1 MNHKKIPMK
10 TNRTYIVPFLALFL
24 VTVPLRAQDQRTL
37 ETRVADLL
45 VQVPAGN
52 PQKLDMLMQSM
63 GSLEDAGLQM
73 ILDGVIPPGSGDD
86 TQARV
91 AIESYSRY
99 LSQEGLESEWSDW
112 EGLILNEIEN
122 RKDTEVQRFFISQL
136 NYAGSEAAL
145 VRLVS
150 CLTDPDL
157 QDPVIRAIRDISPEQ
172 AADLFAA
179 RLKDCGGRTQIALVN
194 AIMDTGSPD
203 HARDVAELSGTGSF
217 ELQKSVLAC
226 LARLGHPG
234 SYGLLAEA
242 AKEADYLP
250 EPTYATASLIAYA
263 QALSDGGHRDLS
275 NKICR
280 NLSRKCNAPGQLAY
294 KSAALTVAAGNEPA
308 DRSVSVLVEAMKDPS
323 KAYRMTAIQYAA
335 AHNSPPGPWISELER
350 TRSNEVKAEI
360 LHLLRLLE
368 SDGAVH
374 VVSGYLDHPDAGVRQ
389 EAVKTLA
396 LIRKTDAVP
405 DLLRYT
411 LSFPEAPDSATARE
425 ALLQTAGVNQ
435 LPMLTAAL
443 DEAPE
448 GAVVILIE
456 VIAARGDPGS
466 FEVLYDLTKKTGAVR
481 KASLANLYQV
491 ASQRDLGDLMRLFD
505 QLEDEQELA
514 FIEKALV
521 SAINRGPYREVTTQA
536 LLLHAARTY
545 RVEKYIGVL
554 ARIGGREAMEAVHE
568 TYTTGN
574 QEARERALAGL
585 LGSNDIHAAGPLFEI
600 CSTSTDPQ
608 VREAAYR
615 QYIRIASAADLSDDQ
630 KLLLLRKIGDLAG
643 TTRDKIALIRAM
655 GRVKTYLSFITLSTY
670 LDQDEL
676 KSQAANA
683 LVSVVLPGSGMDNG
697 LTGSLVR
704 EKLILA
710 RDLITGSDS
719 EYLRIDIQNY
729 LDRMPDEKGF
739 VPMFNGS
746 DLSGWQGLAADP
758 VTKAGLSEGELQKR
772 QQEANE
778 KLTEN
783 WGVRDHCIVFNGEGS
798 NLCSIKEYGDIE
810 LIVDWRITKK
820 GDSGIYLRGSPQ
832 VQIWDTSRVEV
843 GAQVGSG
850 GLYNNQVHESKPLV
864 VADNPVGDWNTFRI
878 RMVGEKVTVYL
889 NGQLVVDNVVMENYW
904 DRNIPI
910 YPVGSIELQAHG
922 TDLAFRD
929 IYVRELEED
938 PNELSAEE
946 QNEGFASLFNG
957 KDLSDWTGK
966 NHSYSVEDGCIVIRP
981 ARSGG
986 NLYTEKEYG
995 DFIFR
1000 FEFKLTPGANN
1011 GLGIRAPLEGDAAYV
1026 GYELQILD
1034 NTAPVYADL
1043 QPYQYHGSVYGIIP
1057 ALRGYLK
1064 PVGEWNYQEVY
1075 AKGDHIRITLNGTVI
1090 LDGNLKEATQNGTAD
1105 HRDHPGLG
1113 RTRGHIGFLGHG
1125 STLWFRH
1132 IRIRE
1137 L

>member
-10 TNRTYIVPFLALFL
+10 AIRTYLLPFLILLL
-24 VTVPLRAQDQRTL
+24 VTHPLRAQDQRTL
-37 ETRVADLL
+37 ETKVADLL
-45 VQVPAGN
+45 VQIPADT

-63 GSLEDAGLQM
+63 GNMEDAGLQM

-86 TQARV
+86 TRSRV
-91 AIESYSRY
+91 AIESFSRY
-99 LSQEGLESEWSDW
+99 LSQEGLESKRAGW
-112 EGLILNEIEN
+112 EGLILNEIER
-122 RKDTEVQRFFISQL
+122 RKDTEVRRFFISQL
-136 NYAGSEAAL
+136 NYSGSEAAL
-145 VRLVS
+145 VRLAPY
-150 CLTDPDL
+150 LTDPEL
-157 QDPVIRAIRDISPEQ
+157 QDPVIRALRDINPEQ

-179 RLKDCGGRTQIALVN
+179 RLKECGGRTQIALVN
-194 AIMDTGSPD
+194 ALKDTGSPG
-203 HARDVAELSGTGSF
+203 HARAVSELAGTGSF

-226 LARLGHPG
+226 LAELGHPG
-234 SYGLLAEA
+234 SYDLLSKAAE
-242 AKEADYLP
+242 EADYLP

-263 QALSDGGHRDLS
+263 RSLSDGNHRDLS

-280 NLSRKCNAPGQLAY
+280 NLIRKCTAPEQLAFR
-294 KSAALTVAAGNEPA
+294 SAALTVAAGNERPEQ
-308 DRSVSVLVEAMKDPS
+308 SVSLLVEAMKDPN
-323 KAYRMTAIQYAA
+323 KPYRMAAIQYAA
-335 AHNSPPGPWISELER
+335 AHNSPPGPWVSELER
-350 TRSNEVKAEI
+350 TRSNEVRAEI
-360 LHLLRLLE
+360 LHLLGLLKV
-368 SDGAVH
+368 DGTAE
-374 VVSGYLDHPDAGVRQ
+374 VVSGYVDDGDAGIRQ
-389 EAVKTLA
+389 EAVRTLA
-396 LIRKTDAVP
+396 LIRKSDAVP
-405 DLLRYT
+405 ELLRYT
-411 LSFPEAPDSATARE
+411 LSFQEATDSTTARE
-425 ALLQTAGVNQ
+425 VLLQTTGVDQ

-443 DEAPE
+443 DEAPD
-448 GAVVILIE
+448 GARVILID
-456 VIAARGDPGS
+456 VIAAKGDPGS
-466 FEVLYDLTKKTGAVR
+466 FDVLHDLTKQTGAVR
-481 KASLANLYQV
+481 TASLANLYLV
-491 ASQRDLGDLMRLFD
+491 SSQGDLGDLMRLFD
-505 QLEDEQELA
+505 QTEDEQELA

-521 SAINRGPYREVTTQA
+521 AAINRGPYKEVTTQA

-554 ARIGGREAMEAVHE
+554 ARIGGREALEAVYE
-568 TYTTGN
+568 TYNTGN
-574 QEARERALAGL
+574 QESRERALAGL
-585 LGSNDIHAAGPLFEI
+585 LESNDIYAALPLYEI
-600 CSTSTDPQ
+600 CSANTDSQ
-608 VREAAYR
+608 VKEAAYR
-615 QYIRIASAADLSDDQ
+615 QYIRIVSSADLPDDQ
-630 KLLLLRKIGDLAG
+630 KLLLLRKIGDMAG
-643 TTRDKIALIRAM
+643 SVRDKITLIRAM

-683 LVSVVLPGSGMDNG
+683 LVSVVLPGNGMDNG

-710 RDLITGSDS
+710 RDLITGPDS

-729 LDRMPDEKGF
+729 LDGMPVETGF
-739 VPMFNGS
+739 VPMFNGT

-758 VTKAGLSEGELQKR
+758 VTKAGLSAGELQKR

-783 WGVRDHCIVFNGEGS
+783 WGVSDHCIVFNGEGS
-798 NLCSIKEYGDIE
+798 NLCSMKEYGDIE

-832 VQIWDTSRVEV
+832 VQIWDTSRVDV

-878 RMVGEKVTVYL
+878 RMVGDKVTVYL

-910 YPVGSIELQAHG
+910 YPKGSIELQAHG

-938 PNELSAEE
+938 PNRLSGEE
-946 QNEGFASLFNG
+946 QSEGFVSLFNG
-957 KDLSDWTGK
+957 KDLTNWTGK
-966 NHSYSVEDGCIVIRP
+966 DHSYSAEDGCIVIRP

-1011 GLGIRAPLEGDAAYV
+1011 GLGIRTPMEGDAAYV

-1034 NTAPVYADL
+1034 NTAPEYADL

-1057 ALRGYLK
+1057 ALRGYLN
-1064 PVGEWNYQEVY
+1064 PVGEWNHQEVY

-1090 LDGNLKEATQNGTAD
+1090 LDGDLKEGTRNGTAD
-1105 HRDHPGLG
+1105 HREHPGLG
-1113 RTRGHIGFLGHG
+1113 RATGHIGFLGHG